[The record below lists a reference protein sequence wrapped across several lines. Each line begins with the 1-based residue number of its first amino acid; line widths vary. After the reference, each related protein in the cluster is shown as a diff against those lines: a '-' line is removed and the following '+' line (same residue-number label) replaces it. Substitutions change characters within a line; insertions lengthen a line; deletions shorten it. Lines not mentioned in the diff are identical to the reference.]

1 MKIGYIRVSTEDQ
14 NLGRQEEAMKALGVE
29 RIFSDKASGKTMAR
43 EQYQA
48 LRSQLRPGDVI
59 YFDALDRLGRNY
71 AEILAEWKWLTDVA
85 KCEIVCLNPSFMST
99 IEFAKMGDLGKP
111 MEAIAL
117 NFLGYIAQHEREEML
132 RRQKAGIA
140 IAKAKGKYLGKPRK
154 HCDPR
159 RLKEYIKL
167 VDEQSFPINDA
178 SKLLGISRSTFNRRR
193 REIHD
198 EAKMAKKY

>member
-29 RIFSDKASGKTMAR
+29 RIYSDKASGKTMAR
-43 EQYQA
+43 DQYQA
-48 LRSQLRPGDVI
+48 MRAQLRPGDVI

-71 AEILAEWKWLTDVA
+71 SEILSEWRWLTDVA
-85 KCEIVCLNPSFMST
+85 HCDIVCLNPSFMST

-117 NFLGYIAQHEREEML
+117 NLIGYMAQHEREEML

-140 IAKAKGKYLGKPRK
+140 IAKAKGKYKGKPRK

-159 RLKEYIKL
+159 RLREYVRL
-167 VDEQSFPINDA
+167 VDQEAFPINDA
-178 SKLLGISRSTFNRRR
+178 AKLLGMSRSTFIRRR
-193 REIHD
+193 KELHASQK
-198 EAKMAKKY
+198 EKV

>member
-29 RIFSDKASGKTMAR
+29 RIYSDKASGKTMAR

-48 LRSQLRPGDVI
+48 MRSQLRPGDVI

-71 AEILAEWKWLTDVA
+71 AEILAEWRWLTEAAHCD
-85 KCEIVCLNPSFMST
+85 IVCLNPSFMST

-117 NFLGYIAQHEREEML
+117 NLISYMAQHEREEML

-159 RLKEYIKL
+159 RLKEYVRL
-167 VDEQSFPINDA
+167 VDQENFPINDA
-178 SKLLGISRSTFNRRR
+178 AKLLNMSRSTFIRRR
-193 REIHD
+193 KELH
-198 EAKMAKKY
+198 ASQKGKV